1 MNEPGR
7 LWHVT
12 LTLSGEAKEPEVV
25 HAALER
31 LQDERPFLHSLRYE
45 SSTAE
50 IQYWEEAEGMLDA
63 ASLALRVWN
72 EHRDSCGLPQW
83 EVVGLEVLERET
95 FHRRSAATGS
105 ATGSASIGLPGAK
118 PRPL

>member
-12 LTLSGEAKEPEVV
+12 ITLCGEAQDPESV

-31 LQDERPFLHSLRYE
+31 LQAERPFLHSVRYE
-45 SSTAE
+45 SDSAE
-50 IQYWEEAEGMLDA
+50 LQYWEEAEGMLDA
-63 ASLALRVWN
+63 ASLAMRVWN
-72 EHRDSCGLPQW
+72 EHRESCDLPQW
-83 EVVGLEVLERET
+83 ELTGLEVLQRDVLQ
-95 FHRRSAATGS
+95 RRSTTGMPT
-105 ATGSASIGLPGAK
+105 AMGMPGAR